1 MEMETPTGGQA
12 LVRQLVREGVE
23 HVFGLPG
30 DQTMHAIDAFFDEP
44 SIQFITTRHEQGTT
58 YLADGYARAGGRP
71 GVAFVVPGVGVYNA
85 GAGLATAFAASSPV
99 VLIAGQIN
107 RHGIGKGLGLLHEV
121 HDQLDL
127 VRPIT
132 SWQKR
137 ALTAD
142 EIPETVHEA
151 FARVQRGRR
160 QPVEIEMPPEAFS
173 EAAAVALCDPA
184 ESVRVAADP
193 DEITRAADALARA
206 ERPLIWAGGGVV
218 LGDAAAELA
227 AVAEFLQAPV
237 VTTRQGKGAIDARH
251 ALYAGT
257 AWVNRRLQP
266 LLDDADVILA
276 VGTHFVGNN
285 VAPTKCVVHLDV
297 DREEIGRHSEAPVA
311 VVGDA
316 APTLELLLAE
326 LRTRRDPAPSR
337 ADETSAFRAKVDADL
352 RAVGPQALMVDQLRA
367 AIPDDGILLP
377 CTTTF
382 GYMSHMLYP
391 AYGPRTYLST
401 SYMGT
406 LGWGF
411 PAALGA
417 KVARPDVPVVC
428 ATGDGGFLF
437 AATELATAV
446 QYGINTITVVYNDNA
461 YGNSNRDQRER
472 FHGREIGTELRNPDF
487 VKFAESFGAD
497 AVRIAKRGDVGP
509 AVREALTNSR
519 PSVIEVPM
527 DRLPSPF

>member
-1 MEMETPTGGQA
+1 MTAEPMTGGQA
-12 LVRQLVREGVE
+12 LARQLVREGVQ

-30 DQTMHAIDAFFDEP
+30 DQTMHAIDGLYDEP
-44 SIQFITTRHEQGTT
+44 SIQFVTTRHEQGTT
-58 YLADGYARAGGRP
+58 YLADGYARGGGRP

-107 RHGIGKGLGLLHEV
+107 RDGIGQGFGLLHEID
-121 HDQLDL
+121 DQLDL

-132 SWQKR
+132 SWQRR

-142 EIPETVHEA
+142 EIPDTVHEA
-151 FARVQRGRR
+151 FVRVQRGRR

-173 EAAAVALCDPA
+173 ETA
-184 ESVRVAADP
+184 EVELLDRADDVRVAADP
-193 DEITRAADALARA
+193 EQIAAAARALASA

-218 LGDAAAELA
+218 LGNASPALT
-227 AVAEFLQAPV
+227 AVAEHLQAPV
-237 VTTRQGKGAIDARH
+237 VTTRQGKGAIDDRH
-251 ALYAGT
+251 PLAAGSI
-257 AWVNRRLQP
+257 WVNRRMQP

-276 VGTHFVGNN
+276 VGTHFLGNKL
-285 VAPTKCVVHLDV
+285 AAEKTVVHLDV
-297 DREEIGRHSEAPVA
+297 DVTEIGRHFANPIP

-316 APTLELLLAE
+316 APSLELLLDA
-326 LRTRRDPAPSR
+326 LRRQRDPAPSR
-337 ADETSAFRAKVDADL
+337 ADEVQAFRKQVEEDL
-352 RAVGPQALMVDQLRA
+352 RAVGPQGLMVDQLRA
-367 AIPDDGILLP
+367 AIPDDGVLVP
-377 CTTTF
+377 CTTTI

-411 PAALGA
+411 PAALGV

-437 AATELATAV
+437 AATELATAM
-446 QYGINTITVVYNDNA
+446 QYGINTITVVYDDGA

-472 FHGREIGTELRNPDF
+472 FHGRELGTELRNPDF

-497 AVRIAKRGDVGP
+497 AVQLAKGDDVGP
-509 AVREALTNSR
+509 ALRDALGNTR
-519 PSVIEVPM
+519 PSVIVLPM